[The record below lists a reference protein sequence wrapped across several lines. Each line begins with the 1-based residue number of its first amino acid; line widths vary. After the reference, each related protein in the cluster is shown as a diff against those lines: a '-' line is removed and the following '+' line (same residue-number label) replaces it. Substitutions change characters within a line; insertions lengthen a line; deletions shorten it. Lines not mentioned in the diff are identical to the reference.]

1 MEWDGHTV
9 ITVNGHFLEV
19 SVTRKTFSYMDAL
32 TIDDVFKTVVLATL
46 KASGNSALRA
56 TYNKIIDDLDDDKTL
71 TLASVQ
77 TTQIIPV
84 GVIIIAIFSTHN
96 RFLTLPFVTAQ
107 SGPRFIEISGRGNAF
122 RVVS

>member
-19 SVTRKTFSYMDAL
+19 SVARNTFSYMDAL
-32 TIDDVFKTVVLATL
+32 TIDDVFKTVVLA
-46 KASGNSALRA
+46 
-56 TYNKIIDDLDDDKTL
+56 
-71 TLASVQ
+71 
-77 TTQIIPV
+77 IPV

-96 RFLTLPFVTAQ
+96 RFSTLPFVTAQ